1 MIVLPLGA
9 LGVPSSPPLLLLVL
23 FLFFLWAPRF
33 PLNSSSPVLASTS
46 PPRSKMYQYNK
57 TNDFAKPSVCQKCP
71 LRTPLGPPRLPQGPP
86 RAPQG
91 RTRAPQGVPQEP
103 LGEPGA
109 PQGPPQRPPS
119 TPQESPKA
127 TQRNPRSL
135 WEGLGPAKGTPRS
148 PGAPPSTQGNK
159 RQPNKPA
166 KRIQSMSFR
175 AASDGTRL
183 EHETEKSK
191 QH

>member
-1 MIVLPLGA
+1 VARLSGTT
-9 LGVPSSPPLLLLVL
+9 GVSSFPPLLRFVW
-23 FLFFLWAPRF
+23 FLDRWGRRGPHSTLRRPFWPPPRPPRF
-33 PLNSSSPVLASTS
+33 PQGPFREPKCTIL
-46 PPRSKMYQYNK
+46 YNK

-148 PGAPPSTQGNK
+148 PGAPPRRSC
-159 RQPNKPA
+159 
-166 KRIQSMSFR
+166 R
-175 AASDGTRL
+175 ATSDGTRL
-183 EHETEKSK
+183 EHEAEKGR
-191 QH
+191 QQ